1 MTPVPIFDGVVGQ
14 ELALAVLRQA
24 LVTGPTHAYLFV
36 GPMGVGKTD
45 AALEF
50 AAALCCP
57 DHGCGECDTCRRVRE
72 GLHPDVEVV
81 APEGSFVLVD
91 QIREINRDIALR
103 PFEATARVYILLH
116 AESMNKEAANAF
128 LKTLE
133 EPPPH
138 AYLLLVSDAPDE
150 LLPTVVSRC
159 QRVPFSRT
167 PTALLARHL
176 AAEHGLSEL
185 DAQAFSRVA
194 QGNLAYGRSLA
205 SSPSARAQRAQLIE
219 WARRVPE
226 DSLLDVELMLDELMV
241 SVEARAGER
250 VRSLDLSR
258 DRAMEWAPDA
268 RSRARVEKAHEQR
281 VKRERRRGVAEGLDE
296 AMRSFAGWYR
306 DLAAVA
312 AGADEA
318 VLNYDYLFELQ
329 AAAFP
334 GMLPGYL
341 AAVGAARRAMRRFRY
356 NVDARCILEDMVL
369 AMKEALA

>member
-1 MTPVPIFDGVVGQ
+1 MPLFDQIVGQ
-14 ELALAVLRQA
+14 DLALAIMRQA
-24 LVTGPTHAYLFV
+24 LATGPVHAYLFA
-36 GPMGVGKTD
+36 GPRGVGKAD

-57 DHGCGECDTCRRVRE
+57 EGGCGECDTCRRVRE
-72 GLHPDVEVV
+72 GIHPDVEVV

-103 PFEATARVYILLH
+103 PFEAKARVYVMLQ

-138 AYLLLVSDAPDE
+138 AYMVLVSDAADE
-150 LLPTVVSRC
+150 LLPTIVSRC

-176 AAEHGLSEL
+176 AQAYEL
-185 DAQAFSRVA
+185 TEFDAQAFARVA
-194 QGNLAYGRSLA
+194 QGDLAYGRSLA
-205 SSPSARAQRAQLIE
+205 SSPAARAHRAQVLE

-226 DSLLDVELMLDELMV
+226 DSLLDVELMIDELMA
-241 SVEARAGER
+241 SVDARATQRVQALDGLRER
-250 VRSLDLSR
+250 AL
-258 DRAMEWAPDA
+258 EWSPDA

-281 VKRERRRGVAEGLDE
+281 VKRERRRAVAEGLDE

-312 AGADEA
+312 AGADDA

-329 AAAFP
+329 TAAFP

-341 AAVGAARRAMRRFRY
+341 AAVGAVRRAMRRFRY
-356 NVDARCILEDMVL
+356 NVDTRCTLEDMVL
-369 AMKEALA
+369 AMKEALP

>member
-1 MTPVPIFDGVVGQ
+1 MSLFDRIVGQ
-14 ELALAVLRQA
+14 ELAIAILRQSLA
-24 LVTGPTHAYLFV
+24 TGPTHAYLFV
-36 GPMGVGKTD
+36 GPHGVGKAD

-57 DHGCGECDTCRRVRE
+57 DGGCGQCDTCRRVRE
-72 GLHPDVEVV
+72 GLHPDVEVI

-91 QIREINRDIALR
+91 QIREINRDVALR
-103 PFEATARVYILLH
+103 PFEARARVYVMLH
-116 AESMNKEAANAF
+116 ADSMNKEAANAF

-138 AYLLLVSDAPDE
+138 AYFVLVSDAPDE
-150 LLPTVVSRC
+150 LLPTIVSRC

-176 AAEHGLSEL
+176 AAEYDLSEL

-194 QGNLAYGRSLA
+194 QGDLAYGRSLA
-205 SSPSARAQRAQLIE
+205 SSSAARAQRAQLLE

-226 DSLLDVELMLDELMV
+226 DSLLDIELMVDELMA

-250 VRSLDLSR
+250 VQHLDESR
-258 DRAMEWAPDA
+258 DRALEWAPDA
-268 RSRARVEKAHEQR
+268 RGRARVEKAHEQR
-281 VKRERRRGVAEGLDE
+281 VKRERRRGVVEGLDE

-329 AAAFP
+329 TAAFP

-341 AAVGAARRAMRRFRY
+341 RAVGAVQRAMRRFRY